1 MPAIFH
7 GGGKGRRTVK
17 GDRESFAHEE
27 EEAQVLEGPV
37 LNFPASELCTVAD
50 SKQQGQQSNSNKLQN
65 KQGVRC

>member
-27 EEAQVLEGPV
+27 EAQVLEGPV
-37 LNFPASELCTVAD
+37 LNFPASELGTVAD